1 MIPATS
7 WHRRPHQWRNLV
19 TDTSVALRAAIRRL
33 IAAIGQNEV
42 EVRVLRHDLEVLLAV
57 NALRGVPR
65 VVGPVLHPEQ
75 R

>member
-1 MIPATS
+1 MI
-7 WHRRPHQWRNLV
+7 
-19 TDTSVALRAAIRRL
+19 DTSAALRAAIRRL